1 MADLDFSFKAINASA
16 KSFVTTRIINPPL
29 ARQIETIISI
39 PKMVGYTQL
48 SKKFVNRE
56 IKVQGLLKCTSPTD
70 LITKIEAFSDFL
82 FNEEDEQLIFNNQA
96 TRYYNAQ
103 HIKTIELL
111 REEFYAMLLLIF
123 TCNDPL
129 AYAITGDEV
138 NETGITTKGYTW
150 NINNVGQYYA
160 YPTIT
165 ITFNQSQTHIYI
177 QNNNITGCRF
187 DISKSFS
194 NGDILKVNSK
204 TMKILLDNVHSP
216 AGFGDG
222 GDEKAEFILLRVG
235 NNELEVGTDD
245 GTLNVDIKVNF
256 NKTYL

>member
-48 SKKFVNRE
+48 SKKFINRD
-56 IKVQGLLKCTSPTD
+56 IKIEGMLKCTSPTD
-70 LITKIEAFSDFL
+70 LITKIEAFSEFL
-82 FNEEDEQLIFNNQA
+82 FSEGDEQLIFNNQPD
-96 TRYYNAQ
+96 RYYNAQ
-103 HIKTIELL
+103 HIISIELL
-111 REEFYAMLLLIF
+111 REEYYSMLTLMPN
-123 TCNDPL
+123 CNDPL
-129 AYAITGDEV
+129 GYAITADEV
-138 NETGITTKGYTW
+138 NKTGITTKGYTW
-150 NINNVGQYYA
+150 NISNAGQYYA
-160 YPTIT
+160 YPLIT
-165 ITFNQSQTHIYI
+165 ITFNQNQTHIYI
-177 QNNNITGCRF
+177 QNNNITDSRF

-194 NGDILKVNSK
+194 NGNVLKINSK
-204 TMKILLDNVHSP
+204 TMKILLDSVHSP

-222 GDEKAEFILLRVG
+222 GDQKAEFILLKVG
-235 NNELEVGTDD
+235 NNEFEVGTDD

>member
-1 MADLDFSFKAINASA
+1 MADLDFSFKSIDAVDLD
-16 KSFVTTRIINPPL
+16 FVTTRIINPPL

-48 SKKFVNRE
+48 SKKFANRE
-56 IKVQGLLKCTSPTD
+56 IKVEGLLKGTSSVD
-70 LITKIEAFSDFL
+70 LIANIEAFSDFL
-82 FNEEDEQLIFNNQA
+82 FNEGDEKLIFNNQL

-111 REEFYAMLLLIF
+111 REEYYAMLLLIF

-129 AYAITGDEV
+129 AYAVTGDEV
-138 NETGITTKGYTW
+138 DKTGITTKGYTW
-150 NINNVGQYYA
+150 NVSNLGQYYA

-177 QNNNITGCRF
+177 QNNDIVGNRF

-194 NGDILKVNSK
+194 NGNILVVNSK
-204 TMKILLDNVHSP
+204 TMVITLGGVHSP

-222 GDEKAEFILLRVG
+222 GDGEAGLILLRVG
-235 NNELEVGTDD
+235 NNEFEVGTDD
-245 GTLNVDIKVNF
+245 GTLNVDVKVNF